1 MSRIKKAIDYIN
13 ELRSSNNPK
22 KQLLGKALAVQ
33 YAKWT
38 KTLNLQDFL
47 AFAKIIQD
55 NKTEIGAAQFFG
67 KFRAYAFEEYIYR
80 LLQAKVRLSEPLQIF
95 WGEKCLVWRK
105 SEKEYAMEFDV
116 AIGKKTN
123 DFFEPK
129 IVFDAKV
136 ELDSARL
143 KTALASFAILKRWNA
158 EVKCL
163 LVYVIKDVDSAFMEL
178 ASYWVDEFF
187 HLSLEKDETRALLD
201 YVSKC
206 LMFAAQFPYDF
217 YSFS

>member
-1 MSRIKKAIDYIN
+1 MSRIKKAVDYIN
-13 ELRSSNNPK
+13 QLRSSNSTK
-22 KQLLGKALAVQ
+22 KQLLGKELAVQ

-47 AFAKIIQD
+47 TFTKIIQE
-55 NKTEIGAAQFFG
+55 NKKEIGVAQFFG

-80 LLQAKVRLSEPLQIF
+80 LLKTKIRLPEPLQIF

-105 SEKEYAMEFDV
+105 GDECYSMEFDV
-116 AIGKKTN
+116 AIGKKAKG
-123 DFFEPK
+123 FIEPK
-129 IVFDAKV
+129 IVFDAKM

-163 LVYVIKDVDSAFMEL
+163 LVYVVKDVDSVFLKL
-178 ASYWVDEFF
+178 ANYWVDGLFR
-187 HLSLEKDETRALLD
+187 LSLEKDETRALLD
-201 YVSKC
+201 YVSKR
-206 LMFAAQFPYDF
+206 L
-217 YSFS
+217 S

>member
-13 ELRSSNNPK
+13 ELSSSNNQK
-22 KQLLGKALAVQ
+22 KQLLGKELAVK

-38 KTLNLQDFL
+38 KTLNLQDILTFV
-47 AFAKIIQD
+47 KIIKD

-80 LLQAKVRLSEPLQIF
+80 LLQAKVCLPKPLQIF
-95 WGEKCLVWRK
+95 WGEKCLVWQK
-105 SEKEYAMEFDV
+105 GDEGYAMEFDV
-116 AIGKKTN
+116 AIGEKAK
-123 DFFEPK
+123 DVVEPK
-129 IVFDAKV
+129 IVFDAKL

-163 LVYVIKDVDSAFMEL
+163 LAYMVKDVNAALMKL
-178 ASYWVDEFF
+178 AHYWVDGLFC
-187 HLSLEKDETRALLD
+187 LSLEKDETKALLD

-206 LMFAAQFPYDF
+206 I
-217 YSFS
+217 S